1 MWPDV
6 FAFSELGI
14 FEILI
19 SQNMCRVSFC
29 QLPEIQS
36 KRFLDAL
43 PNYIPI
49 TESGA
54 GEKKWSWGRRG
65 DYEQPPGRWWQF
77 LSGCC
82 AAKCWWRPQL
92 VTLYTLHC
100 LHSYLLPSSRLLLD
114 NYADEPSV
122 KSNNFHH
129 LYWFLTIYINFIV
142 IMYILHIYVLICVVK
157 WWMTTDKR
165 QVDILIE

>member
-1 MWPDV
+1 MCHHIHYGIIAFFSVCDLMF

-49 TESGA
+49 TETGA

-65 DYEQPPGRWWQF
+65 DYEQPPGR
-77 LSGCC
+77 
-82 AAKCWWRPQL
+82 
-92 VTLYTLHC
+92 
-100 LHSYLLPSSRLLLD
+100 
-114 NYADEPSV
+114 
-122 KSNNFHH
+122 
-129 LYWFLTIYINFIV
+129 
-142 IMYILHIYVLICVVK
+142 
-157 WWMTTDKR
+157 
-165 QVDILIE
+165 